1 MKITL
6 KRSTAS
12 QHGPRSLVDELCDTL
27 AKRIRRD
34 LGKGRSQLPTER
46 ELAVEFEVSR
56 TVVREATKRLELQGL
71 LEVRHGIGLR
81 LVDKLHAPL
90 NGALELLMPDA
101 VQRLRLLIET
111 RQVIEPELARLAA
124 ERAKP
129 EHLRALRSTQQQLEN
144 AVDTAEAIDA
154 DVEFH
159 RLIAAAAGNGILELV
174 LKSLGDLGRESRRAT
189 IAVTGSKLVHEHHG
203 AILKQIEQRR
213 PQGAFDAM
221 ARHLAAA
228 CRDLKNHFVKQK

>member
-1 MKITL
+1 MKIAPKRRTEV
-6 KRSTAS
+6 RST
-12 QHGPRSLVDELCDTL
+12 PRSLVDDLCETL

-90 NGALELLMPDA
+90 NGALELLLPDA
-101 VQRLRLLIET
+101 VQRLRQLIET
-111 RQVIEPELARLAA
+111 RRVIEPELARLAA

-129 EHLRALRSTQQQLEN
+129 EHLRAMRRTQQQLEK

-159 RLIAAAAGNGILELV
+159 RLIAAAAGNEILELV
-174 LKSLGDLGRESRRAT
+174 LKSLGELGRESRRAT

-203 AILKQIEQRR
+203 AILKQIELRK

-228 CRDLKNHFVKQK
+228 DRDLNDHFVKQK